1 MIVVGLTGSMA
12 MGKSETGKLFRHFG
26 IPVFDSDA
34 AVHDIYQN
42 DAAVIS
48 AIRTLVPTS
57 CVEGRVDRS
66 ELSRSIASNADLL
79 SGIEMIVHPV
89 VRSRTSEF
97 ISRCR
102 REGRAIVVLD
112 VPLLFETH
120 QAGTV
125 DTVLV
130 VSAPPEVQRE
140 RILQR
145 PGMTQKK
152 LEVMLGRQLPDAE
165 KRRLADYVVDT
176 SKGLDDARRQVGTIL
191 ASLSKIESSTQCV
204 K

>member
-1 MIVVGLTGSMA
+1 MITVGLTGSMA
-12 MGKSETGKLFRHFG
+12 MGKSATAKLFRLCG

-48 AIRTLVPTS
+48 AIHSLVPDS
-57 CVEGRVDRS
+57 CAEGRVDRS
-66 ELSRSIASNADLL
+66 ILSRAVTSNPNLL
-79 SGIEMIVHPV
+79 YDVEKIVHPV
-89 VRSRTSEF
+89 VRSRSGDF

-102 REGRAIVVLD
+102 QEGAAVVVLD

-125 DTVLV
+125 DKVVV
-130 VSAPPEVQRE
+130 VSAPREIQQE

-145 PGMTQKK
+145 PGMTHEKM
-152 LEVMLGRQLPDAE
+152 VVILGRQLPDTE

-176 SKGLDDARRQVGTIL
+176 SKGLEDARRQVEAIL
-191 ASLSKIESSTQCV
+191 SSLSRMEGSLQCV